1 MFRQDKPTA
10 ELEKGVFL
18 YLQIDLSGKWL
29 EGACGVV
36 YQNVSFPWLR

>member
-1 MFRQDKPTA
+1 MFRQDKSTA

-29 EGACGVV
+29 EGACFAV
-36 YQNVSFPWLR
+36 YQKVSFPWLR